1 MLTDYINPPKPY
13 FGPPPAT
20 LSFLTSE
27 THAPAP
33 APTIEPIIRE
43 VSLFEYHDRYANH
56 SPGDSELWLR
66 LFMYADSQIHQ
77 DCATML
83 EYIRNTGAVL
93 QANEQYGY
101 VIRPVIGVLGWSSM
115 EEYERERLP
124 LMRWQMDV
132 IRILKR
138 LEEL

>member
-1 MLTDYINPPKPY
+1 MLTDYINPPKSY

-20 LSFLTSE
+20 PSFLTSE
-27 THAPAP
+27 IHAPAP

-43 VSLFEYHDRYANH
+43 VSMFEYHDRYANH

-66 LFMYADSQIHQ
+66 LFMYADQVHQ

-93 QANEQYGY
+93 QPSQQYGY

-115 EEYERERLP
+115 EEYERERQP
-124 LMRWQMDV
+124 LMRWQMDI
-132 IRILKR
+132 IRLLKR
-138 LEEL
+138 LGQ